1 MVRRR
6 HGDANADAKQ
16 RAIALSLQDHPG
28 PSAPPHARSNPNVI
42 EISDDEDDAPD
53 RVTQEDLRFQD
64 ELERAIEASKREVK
78 LHDEPQP
85 TVHTTAASKQ
95 ESPGPAVNFLS
106 ERAKLE
112 QERLAR
118 QKRLR
123 PDLDI
128 DGSPS
133 RSEDAHRSKR
143 HHLSPPSAETRRT
156 DMLAYSSAASS
167 RSAASTSATSTSIPH
182 GGSPTSEP
190 WFWNGEMRQIA
201 NMHVDRAKDTKP
213 TFRLTDLLA
222 PVSHG
227 RELVTPPYVLQR
239 EEIEFAIV
247 SAYVYNF
254 PWLYSMFPPKT
265 PVIAVAQDPQG
276 RTFVPHFR

>member
-1 MVRRR
+1 
-6 HGDANADAKQ
+6 
-16 RAIALSLQDHPG
+16 
-28 PSAPPHARSNPNVI
+28 
-42 EISDDEDDAPD
+42 
-53 RVTQEDLRFQD
+53 
-64 ELERAIEASKREVK
+64 
-78 LHDEPQP
+78 
-85 TVHTTAASKQ
+85 
-95 ESPGPAVNFLS
+95 
-106 ERAKLE
+106 
-112 QERLAR
+112 
-118 QKRLR
+118 
-123 PDLDI
+123 
-128 DGSPS
+128 
-133 RSEDAHRSKR
+133 
-143 HHLSPPSAETRRT
+143 
-156 DMLAYSSAASS
+156 
-167 RSAASTSATSTSIPH
+167 
-182 GGSPTSEP
+182 
-190 WFWNGEMRQIA
+190 MRQIA